1 MRSRGANAT
10 RGHGPAALPGAEAPP
25 RDAGRGGGQRCWY
38 RAMPWNGF
46 FRLMRTT
53 ITVPTMHVFSDGDTF
68 LSVEGAQASGGGV
81 GGDYRF
87 EMLHGVSHWMVD
99 EDPDAVA
106 DVLLEWFAAHPTEP
120 VTR

>member
-1 MRSRGANAT
+1 
-10 RGHGPAALPGAEAPP
+10 
-25 RDAGRGGGQRCWY
+25 
-38 RAMPWNGF
+38 MPWNGF